1 MQALVD
7 IKYGDTEGV
16 LTGKFLL
23 FNLLFDF
30 LEVINGS
37 VRVKLSTHHDVPT
50 VRRNINAVRALGFRN
65 QEKRIIFDSNFHRN
79 YTMPVNDP
87 DIFLILG
94 ELSNFLPVENM
105 QIVMV
110 ITAHAGFIG
119 RHTDLDATGIHLR
132 IK

>member
-65 QEKRIIFDSNFHRN
+65 QEKRIVFDSNFHRN

-87 DIFLILG
+87 DIFSSLASSAIFFQLK
-94 ELSNFLPVENM
+94 
-105 QIVMV
+105 
-110 ITAHAGFIG
+110 TC
-119 RHTDLDATGIHLR
+119 R
-132 IK
+132 